1 MIADIVF
8 SRAAAAV
15 LAAVPAVLRLAI
27 TSERT
32 MAESNH
38 NNIAVVICNSVFIIQ
53 IITMT
58 VAVISASTI
67 TVIVVF
73 VVIADTFISPSLKAT
88 TTKQNL
94 IKLAALAVLA
104 KLK

>member
-27 TSERT
+27 T
-32 MAESNH
+32 
-38 NNIAVVICNSVFIIQ
+38 
-53 IITMT
+53 MT

-73 VVIADTFISPSLKAT
+73 VVIADAFMSPSLKTT

-94 IKLAALAVLA
+94 LKLAALAVLA